1 MRKLFTII
9 IIVALVAIIILA
21 GPRILSTIQ
30 MYVSDNILATPT
42 KVLGVFT
49 KNVKQKASKSIQNES
64 NSIKTE
70 TKNSLQKVV
79 QDTAST
85 VSTFVETKTQAALD
99 TAFNNEAPHIVTT
112 NDTPTHIINF
122 LSDSTQ
128 SITIRKGNKFI
139 LAVKNVPAHFCLFIS
154 TTKFALQDNINLA
167 ITIDNTG
174 SYPLRFDY
182 CDTKQSQF
190 GNIVVE

>member
-1 MRKLFTII
+1 MRELFTII
-9 IIVALVAIIILA
+9 IIVALVAGMILA
-21 GPRILSTIQ
+21 GPRILSTIR
-30 MYVSDNILATPT
+30 MRVSNNTLAAPT
-42 KVLGVFT
+42 KVLGIFT

-79 QDTAST
+79 QDTTNA
-85 VSTFVETKTQAALD
+85 VSTFIETKTQSALD

-112 NDTPTHIINF
+112 NDAPTHIINF
-122 LSDSTQ
+122 LSDSNQ
-128 SITIRKGNKFI
+128 NITIRKGNKFI

-167 ITIDNTG
+167 ITIDSTG